1 MELRI
6 TADYHSHTTYSHGK
20 GSIADNALVASQKG
34 LEILAITDHGAR
46 QPIIGVAPKKF
57 DAIRKDLQEVQS
69 HYPNLKLLMG
79 IEANIMGVD
88 GDIDVSEDDAK
99 LLDIVIAG
107 FHCLA
112 MPYKFIDNFRINFN
126 VISKYTV
133 KSTKSQIARNT
144 AMFIKAVKR
153 HKIDILTHPG
163 FKLDVDYKE
172 IGKVCSDYG
181 TYVELSSRHRTPND
195 SNIEQFLATQCKFVL
210 NSDAHVSAD
219 VGNCDFAK
227 SIVEKYQIPLERIAN
242 IDSKQLVL
250 RSKS

>member
-1 MELRI
+1 MDLRV

-20 GSIADNALVASQKG
+20 GSIADNALVAHQKG

-46 QPIIGVAPKKF
+46 QPMIGVGPKKF

-69 HYPNLKLLMG
+69 HYQDLTLLMG

-88 GDIDVSEDDAK
+88 GDIDISEEDAK
-99 LLDIVIAG
+99 QLDIVIAG
-107 FHCLA
+107 YHVMA
-112 MPYKFIDNFRINFN
+112 RPYKFIDNFRINFN

-133 KSTKSQIARNT
+133 KSTKGQIARNT
-144 AMFIKAVKR
+144 AMFVNAVKR

-172 IGKVCSDYG
+172 IGKVCCDYG
-181 TYVELSSRHRTPND
+181 TYVELSSRHRTPDD
-195 SNIEQFLATQCKFVL
+195 SNIEQFLATDCQFVL
-210 NSDAHVSAD
+210 NSDAHKSAD
-219 VGNCDFAK
+219 VGNFDFARK
-227 SIVEKYQIPLERIAN
+227 LVEKYQIPNERIAN
-242 IDSKQLVL
+242 IDGKKLVL